1 MKHTDKNR
9 RPVVQKPYFENI
21 PQELREMK
29 QWVLWRYEWK
39 DSGEGSWSKVPRQ
52 VNGDHAASDNP
63 ATWSTFAE
71 AQMAWKTAQAKYDGI
86 GFVFTKECGV
96 IGVDVDNCVISEDE
110 DGLQLNQHALHALV
124 LCDSYAEVSP
134 SGTGIHII
142 GYGQL
147 PRGFKDSKTGIE
159 GYASGRYFTFTGQ
172 PLNDTIPLRE
182 ITTGATQLHN
192 EFRERQAAGAKIEV
206 GERQQPTRTGLS
218 VFERLEKAFKAK
230 NGDQVRALFNGQLLH
245 HESQSEADLALCAH
259 LGFYSDGD
267 PRTLDAMFRQSQAYR
282 DKWDERHGEQTYG
295 QMTID
300 KALSSM
306 TEFYDPQR
314 TAKTT
319 VQVNAPTAELSPEAQ
334 PSQRRAHIFTFKEA
348 VPAMLK
354 WRHTPALT
362 GVSSGWPELDEYYR
376 PVKRYMT
383 VVTGFPN
390 AGKALALYTPLPT
403 PTGWTTMGDV
413 KIGDWLLDENGQPCR
428 VIAATEVMQDRPCYK
443 ITFTDGTTIV
453 CDENHEWF
461 TRTERARVSHTHAR
475 RKNRLTPR
483 ELQPRGIDQTHKR
496 TYPSVVTTKEIAQTL
511 YTSYAPGRPNHAIP
525 VAKPVHLPVAELPV
539 DPYLFGAWLGDGT
552 SLSSSI
558 TIAESE
564 QVENISAV
572 APALKKHACD
582 RYGYTAYGLIT
593 KLGALDVKGN
603 KHIPDLYKRA
613 SFEQRLA
620 LLQGLMDTDGHIDKS
635 GYCEFTNMNQAL
647 ALDVRELVCSL
658 GMIGRI
664 HIGKATLYGK
674 DCGTKYRVTF
684 KPNLPVFR
692 LSRKLARY
700 KTPCERQNWRK
711 IVSCEPVSS
720 VPVRCVQVDSPS
732 HLYLATHSF
741 IPTHNSNMIDAL
753 ATRLYEY
760 AGWRFGFLSFETQ
773 PIAMHAACIS
783 SLLLGKPYSPYRQD
797 AFTDADAIALADSV
811 DDAFLFIH
819 PPEEDMTMERLLPYV
834 SEIIRDP
841 GIDGLIFDPFSE
853 LTPPSRLVG
862 SMTHFVQGNLQKFR
876 QFTRANDIGSWL
888 IAHPA
893 KEQRNPKAPD
903 ARPKPPT
910 LRDILDSA
918 HFHNMADY
926 GMTVH
931 RPNYGAGGDADYTEV
946 IINKVRRGLP
956 GKLGKVPFKYLGN
969 TGGYE
974 PMDPNLV
981 STRTVVGQEDNWQ

>member
-1 MKHTDKNR
+1 LKHTDKNR

-21 PQELREMK
+21 PQELREMR

-96 IGVDVDNCVISEDE
+96 IGVDVDNCVISENE
-110 DGLQLNQHALHALV
+110 DGLQLNLHALHARS

-142 GYGQL
+142 GFGQL

-172 PLNDTIPLRE
+172 PLNDTIPLRD

-192 EFRERQAAGAKIEV
+192 EFRERQAAGAKVEV

-218 VFERLEKAFKAK
+218 VFDRLEKAFKAK

-245 HESQSEADLALCAH
+245 HESQSEADLALCAY

-267 PRTLDAMFRQSQAYR
+267 PGTLDAMFRQSQAYSSR
-282 DKWDERHGEQTYG
+282 KKWDERHGEQTYG

-300 KALSSM
+300 KALSTM

-314 TAKTT
+314 VAQST
-319 VQVNAPTAELSPEAQ
+319 VQVSKPTSEPALEAQ

-354 WRHTPALT
+354 WRHTPALA
-362 GVSSGWPELDEYYR
+362 GVSTGWSELDEYYR

-383 VVTGFPN
+383 VVTG
-390 AGKALALYTPLPT
+390 Y
-403 PTGWTTMGDV
+403 
-413 KIGDWLLDENGQPCR
+413 
-428 VIAATEVMQDRPCYK
+428 
-443 ITFTDGTTIV
+443 
-453 CDENHEWF
+453 
-461 TRTERARVSHTHAR
+461 
-475 RKNRLTPR
+475 
-483 ELQPRGIDQTHKR
+483 
-496 TYPSVVTTKEIAQTL
+496 
-511 YTSYAPGRPNHAIP
+511 PNHG
-525 VAKPVHLPVAELPV
+525 K
-539 DPYLFGAWLGDGT
+539 
-552 SLSSSI
+552 
-558 TIAESE
+558 
-564 QVENISAV
+564 SAFI
-572 APALKKHACD
+572 D
-582 RYGYTAYGLIT
+582 
-593 KLGALDVKGN
+593 N
-603 KHIPDLYKRA
+603 
-613 SFEQRLA
+613 LA
-620 LLQGLMDTDGHIDKS
+620 
-635 GYCEFTNMNQAL
+635 A
-647 ALDVRELVCSL
+647 
-658 GMIGRI
+658 
-664 HIGKATLYGK
+664 
-674 DCGTKYRVTF
+674 
-684 KPNLPVFR
+684 
-692 LSRKLARY
+692 
-700 KTPCERQNWRK
+700 
-711 IVSCEPVSS
+711 
-720 VPVRCVQVDSPS
+720 
-732 HLYLATHSF
+732 
-741 IPTHNSNMIDAL
+741 
-753 ATRLYEY
+753 RLYEY

-783 SLLLGKPYSPYRQD
+783 SLLLNKPYSPRREG
-797 AFTDADAIALADSV
+797 AFTDDDALSLAETV
-811 DDAFLFIH
+811 DDAFLFIS

-834 SEIIRDP
+834 AEIIRDP

-853 LTPPSRLVG
+853 LTPPSKLVG

-876 QFTRANDIGSWL
+876 QFTRANDIASWL

-893 KEQRNPKAPD
+893 KEYRNTKNAD
-903 ARPKPPT
+903 AKPKPPT

-926 GMTVH
+926 GITVH
-931 RPNYGAGGDADYTEV
+931 RPNYGVGGDADHTEV
-946 IINKVRRGLP
+946 INNKTRRGLP
-956 GKLGKVPFKYLGN
+956 GKLGKVPFKYLGH

-974 PMDPNLV
+974 PMDPRLV
-981 STRTVVGQEDNWQ
+981 VTRTIVEREDNWQ